1 MRYMFNPLSFSH
13 LFFNRSVHIRQTLLT
28 HSQERLHH
36 PSQSEK
42 VILRKSTRAHTHTHS
57 FVVCTHLK
65 YISIIKATRYDHR
78 TLDGDPSVMHTSC
91 HRME

>member
-1 MRYMFNPLSFSH
+1 MSYMFNPLGVSH

-28 HSQERLHH
+28 HGQERLHH

-42 VILRKSTRAHTHTHS
+42 VILRKSTHTHS
-57 FVVCTHLK
+57 CEACTHLT